1 MVIKSLYYYAKVE
14 ILNCVLKIVSFL
26 SSILFLMSS
35 CRHFKLFNS
44 TEKNSYRFS
53 LKKGVENVPLKKTQ
67 KLSAIVGANITARR
81 KLKGWTQAEFAE
93 KMGMGPDSLSRI
105 ERGTVAPR
113 FPRLEEMARLL
124 ECSPADLFRS
134 PDEILQEIS
143 GKPQEKAQA
152 VPLEPKEEVIRL
164 AEKIILLMQLER

>member
-1 MVIKSLYYYAKVE
+1 M
-14 ILNCVLKIVSFL
+14 
-26 SSILFLMSS
+26 
-35 CRHFKLFNS
+35 
-44 TEKNSYRFS
+44 
-53 LKKGVENVPLKKTQ
+53 PLKKTQ
-67 KLSAIVGANITARR
+67 KLAAIVGANITARR

-124 ECSPADLFRS
+124 ECSPADLFLS
-134 PDEILQEIS
+134 PVEITEVKEEIS
-143 GKPQEKAQA
+143 GKTQA
-152 VPLEPKEEVIRL
+152 KVQAIPLDPKEEVIRL

>member
-1 MVIKSLYYYAKVE
+1 
-14 ILNCVLKIVSFL
+14 
-26 SSILFLMSS
+26 MSS
-35 CRHFKLFNS
+35 YRHLKLFNH
-44 TEKNSYRFS
+44 TKKTPYRFS
-53 LKKGVENVPLKKTQ
+53 LKKGVEDVSLKKAQ
-67 KLSAIVGANITARR
+67 KLSAIVGANIAARR
-81 KLKGWTQAEFAE
+81 RLKGLTQAEFAE

-143 GKPQEKAQA
+143 GKPPEKAQA

>member
-1 MVIKSLYYYAKVE
+1 
-14 ILNCVLKIVSFL
+14 
-26 SSILFLMSS
+26 MSS
-35 CRHFKLFNS
+35 NRHFKLFIRLRE
-44 TEKNSYRFS
+44 TPYRFS
-53 LKKGVENVPLKKTQ
+53 LKKGVENVPLRKTQ

-134 PDEILQEIS
+134 PDDILQ
-143 GKPQEKAQA
+143 
-152 VPLEPKEEVIRL
+152 
-164 AEKIILLMQLER
+164 

>member
-1 MVIKSLYYYAKVE
+1 
-14 ILNCVLKIVSFL
+14 
-26 SSILFLMSS
+26 MSS
-35 CRHFKLFNS
+35 NRHFKLFIRLRE
-44 TEKNSYRFS
+44 TPYRFS
-53 LKKGVENVPLKKTQ
+53 LKKGVENVPLRKTQ

-124 ECSPADLFRS
+124 ECSPQTSSGRQMRFCRKFQARPRRRLKLFPWSQRKKS
-134 PDEILQEIS
+134 YVLQ
-143 GKPQEKAQA
+143 
-152 VPLEPKEEVIRL
+152 
-164 AEKIILLMQLER
+164 EKIILLMQLER

>member
-1 MVIKSLYYYAKVE
+1 
-14 ILNCVLKIVSFL
+14 
-26 SSILFLMSS
+26 MSTCS
-35 CRHFKLFNS
+35 HFKLFIHLRE
-44 TEKNSYRFS
+44 TPYRFL

-67 KLSAIVGANITARR
+67 KLAAIVGANITARR
-81 KLKGWTQAEFAE
+81 KMKGWTQAEFAE

-143 GKPQEKAQA
+143 GKTQVKVQA
-152 VPLEPKEEVIRL
+152 IPLDPKEEVIRL

>member
-1 MVIKSLYYYAKVE
+1 MDITKQEYSSSCLVFFN
-14 ILNCVLKIVSFL
+14 ILV
-26 SSILFLMSS
+26 LMSS
-35 CRHFKLFNS
+35 NRHFKLFIRLRE
-44 TEKNSYRFS
+44 TPYRFS
-53 LKKGVENVPLKKTQ
+53 LKKGVESVSLKKTQ
-67 KLSAIVGANITARR
+67 KLSAIVGANIAARR

-143 GKPQEKAQA
+143 GKTQVKVQA
-152 VPLEPKEEVIRL
+152 IPLDPKEEVIRL

>member
-1 MVIKSLYYYAKVE
+1 
-14 ILNCVLKIVSFL
+14 
-26 SSILFLMSS
+26 MS
-35 CRHFKLFNS
+35 
-44 TEKNSYRFS
+44 
-53 LKKGVENVPLKKTQ
+53 LKKTQ
-67 KLSAIVGANITARR
+67 KLSAIVGANIAARR
-81 KLKGWTQAEFAE
+81 RLKGLTQAEFAE

-134 PDEILQEIS
+134 PDEVLQEIS
-143 GKPQEKAQA
+143 GKTQEKAQA
-152 VPLEPKEEVIRL
+152 VPLEPKEEVIRF

>member
-1 MVIKSLYYYAKVE
+1 
-14 ILNCVLKIVSFL
+14 
-26 SSILFLMSS
+26 MSS
-35 CRHFKLFNS
+35 NRHFKLFIRLRE
-44 TEKNSYRFS
+44 TPYRFS
-53 LKKGVENVPLKKTQ
+53 LKKGVENVPLRKTQ

-105 ERGTVAPR
+105 ERG

-143 GKPQEKAQA
+143 GKTQEKAQA

>member
-1 MVIKSLYYYAKVE
+1 
-14 ILNCVLKIVSFL
+14 
-26 SSILFLMSS
+26 MS
-35 CRHFKLFNS
+35 H
-44 TEKNSYRFS
+44 
-53 LKKGVENVPLKKTQ
+53 KKTQ
-67 KLSAIVGANITARR
+67 KLSASVGANIAARR

-143 GKPQEKAQA
+143 GKTQEKAQA

>member
-1 MVIKSLYYYAKVE
+1 
-14 ILNCVLKIVSFL
+14 
-26 SSILFLMSS
+26 MS
-35 CRHFKLFNS
+35 
-44 TEKNSYRFS
+44 
-53 LKKGVENVPLKKTQ
+53 LKKTQ
-67 KLSAIVGANITARR
+67 KLSAIVGATIAARR

-143 GKPQEKAQA
+143 GKTQVKVQA
-152 VPLEPKEEVIRL
+152 IPLDPKEEVIRL